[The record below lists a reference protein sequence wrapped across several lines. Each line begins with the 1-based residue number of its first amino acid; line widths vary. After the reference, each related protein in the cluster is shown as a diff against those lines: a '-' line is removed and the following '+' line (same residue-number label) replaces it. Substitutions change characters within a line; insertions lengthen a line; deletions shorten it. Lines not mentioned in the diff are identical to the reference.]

1 LSCNN
6 KALPGL
12 VGCLDQNFK
21 EANLVGLVFMWFL
34 ATYLQLKV

>member
-34 ATYLQLKV
+34 AT